1 MSHFELRDAMATSG
15 SGTSREF
22 SGRVADVFSKLGSG
36 LVKTDQES
44 VEKVR
49 NIKPDFD
56 QQQLKRMKMKS
67 SKQRD
72 KDDTKS
78 EFKKPKSAPSPGQ
91 GRHQHHREGGHHRHH
106 RGGRG

>member
-44 VEKVR
+44 VEEVR
-49 NIKPDFD
+49 NIKEEDFEAK
-56 QQQLKRMKMKS
+56 LNIINA
-67 SKQRD
+67 
-72 KDDTKS
+72 TIHV
-78 EFKKPKSAPSPGQ
+78 KKY
-91 GRHQHHREGGHHRHH
+91 
-106 RGGRG
+106 

>member
-44 VEKVR
+44 VEEVR
-49 NIKPDFD
+49 NIKEEDFEAKLNIID
-56 QQQLKRMKMKS
+56 ATILVKKDLKL
-67 SKQRD
+67 D
-72 KDDTKS
+72 
-78 EFKKPKSAPSPGQ
+78 
-91 GRHQHHREGGHHRHH
+91 
-106 RGGRG
+106 

>member
-44 VEKVR
+44 VEEVR
-49 NIKPDFD
+49 NIKEEDFEAK
-56 QQQLKRMKMKS
+56 LNIINA
-67 SKQRD
+67 
-72 KDDTKS
+72 TTILV
-78 EFKKPKSAPSPGQ
+78 KKY
-91 GRHQHHREGGHHRHH
+91 
-106 RGGRG
+106 

>member
-44 VEKVR
+44 VEEVR
-49 NIKPDFD
+49 NIKEEDFEAI
-56 QQQLKRMKMKS
+56 LNIIN
-67 SKQRD
+67 
-72 KDDTKS
+72 
-78 EFKKPKSAPSPGQ
+78 AIILA
-91 GRHQHHREGGHHRHH
+91 
-106 RGGRG
+106 

>member
-44 VEKVR
+44 VEEVR
-49 NIKPDFD
+49 NIKEVDFEAKLNIND
-56 QQQLKRMKMKS
+56 STILVK
-67 SKQRD
+67 
-72 KDDTKS
+72 KD
-78 EFKKPKSAPSPGQ
+78 
-91 GRHQHHREGGHHRHH
+91 
-106 RGGRG
+106 

>member
-44 VEKVR
+44 VEEVR
-49 NIKPDFD
+49 NIKEEDFEAKLNNFNATILVKKD
-56 QQQLKRMKMKS
+56 LKLY
-67 SKQRD
+67 
-72 KDDTKS
+72 
-78 EFKKPKSAPSPGQ
+78 
-91 GRHQHHREGGHHRHH
+91 
-106 RGGRG
+106 

>member
-44 VEKVR
+44 VEEVR
-49 NIKPDFD
+49 NIKEVDFEAKLNIID
-56 QQQLKRMKMKS
+56 VTILAK
-67 SKQRD
+67 
-72 KDDTKS
+72 KD
-78 EFKKPKSAPSPGQ
+78 
-91 GRHQHHREGGHHRHH
+91 
-106 RGGRG
+106 

>member
-44 VEKVR
+44 VEEVR
-49 NIKPDFD
+49 NIKEVDFEAK
-56 QQQLKRMKMKS
+56 LNIINATS
-67 SKQRD
+67 YYH
-72 KDDTKS
+72 TC
-78 EFKKPKSAPSPGQ
+78 
-91 GRHQHHREGGHHRHH
+91 
-106 RGGRG
+106 

>member
-44 VEKVR
+44 VEEVR
-49 NIKPDFD
+49 NIKEEDFEAI
-56 QQQLKRMKMKS
+56 LNVINA
-67 SKQRD
+67 
-72 KDDTKS
+72 TILA
-78 EFKKPKSAPSPGQ
+78 KKI
-91 GRHQHHREGGHHRHH
+91 
-106 RGGRG
+106 

>member
-44 VEKVR
+44 VEEVR
-49 NIKPDFD
+49 NIKEEDFEAI
-56 QQQLKRMKMKS
+56 LNIINATILVK
-67 SKQRD
+67 
-72 KDDTKS
+72 KD
-78 EFKKPKSAPSPGQ
+78 
-91 GRHQHHREGGHHRHH
+91 
-106 RGGRG
+106 

>member
-44 VEKVR
+44 VEEVR
-49 NIKPDFD
+49 NIKEEDFEAKLIIINATILAKKD
-56 QQQLKRMKMKS
+56 LKLY
-67 SKQRD
+67 
-72 KDDTKS
+72 
-78 EFKKPKSAPSPGQ
+78 
-91 GRHQHHREGGHHRHH
+91 
-106 RGGRG
+106 